1 VSLNR
6 FDQDLFSRGPA
17 SSDSDNSNVDSPR
30 FGSESSR
37 DPIAQPT
44 RADSPSNNLSVPG
57 VVEAILEIGHQ
68 RVTLLAQM
76 RAALESG
83 RDNEALVLA
92 RRLCGLSS

>member
-1 VSLNR
+1 
-6 FDQDLFSRGPA
+6 
-17 SSDSDNSNVDSPR
+17 
-30 FGSESSR
+30 
-37 DPIAQPT
+37 
-44 RADSPSNNLSVPG
+44 VPG